1 MSSNKR
7 IGMAINYD
15 YPDYGGM
22 LQAYASFRK
31 IRDLG
36 YDPEAI
42 NIDAI
47 SGEIKQRKI
56 KYFIRNI
63 FDISIVKEK
72 SQIVFKKIRQK
83 ANKALGD
90 NLNLRYEAFDKFHK
104 EKFKVSREYSS
115 WSDLTNGCK
124 EYSSVVVGSDQLW
137 LPSNIAGDYYTLS
150 FVPNEV
156 NKVAYATSFG
166 VSKIAKGQEEKA
178 RQYLNRINFLSAR
191 EESGQRIIKECTG
204 RDVQLVCDP
213 ALLLTA
219 KEWDED
225 ATPGRIIK
233 DKYSFTINGYEI
245 IIESTTD
252 EEDIKLNVL
261 KKEDFENAITN
272 VVKAFVS
279 SDELDKFLSGEDVNI
294 TGVGK
299 KIEDLYIKENIK
311 IRESF
316 IPSNET
322 ILLNEKEITKYLLFG
337 NDINEKYY
345 TVKAGD
351 TIESIAEANKL
362 AVEELLVVNQGLN
375 SKNNILSIGQEVSVA
390 LISPIVTVVNE
401 EHSVEEKVINYT
413 TQIVY
418 DSSLPWGTTKIKQE
432 GKNGSQIV
440 TQKLKYENGE
450 IVNALIAKTEVVDE
464 VINSIKVVGTMSAVT
479 INPSDIP
486 DSGDWYWPT
495 LRPYII
501 TSPYGWRW
509 GTLHDATDISGTGHG
524 SPIFAANNGVVTK
537 AWYDGIGGNQVI
549 IAHSNDYYTW
559 YAHMSATLVKAGQTV
574 TRGQRIG
581 SMGCTGSACT
591 GTHLHF
597 AAYKGNPGAGGV
609 SFNSMNLYR

>member
-213 ALLLTA
+213 ALLLNSE
-219 KEWDED
+219 EWNTI
-225 ATPGRIIK
+225 ATPGKIIE
-233 DKYSFTINGYEI
+233 DKYIFCYFMGNNPWQREFVTELRNKSGYKVVALLHL
-245 IIESTTD
+245 D
-252 EEDIKLNVL
+252 QYIK
-261 KKEDFENAITN
+261 
-272 VVKAFVS
+272 
-279 SDELDKFLSGEDVNI
+279 SDEDYVDYSPYDISPADFVNLVKNAEYVCTDSFHGTVFSLIYEKLFFTFMRFSDKATLSTNSRITTLLKRVGVEDRLV
-294 TGVGK
+294 T
-299 KIEDLYIKENIK
+299 KE
-311 IRESF
+311 S
-316 IPSNET
+316 S
-322 ILLNEKEITKYLLFG
+322 
-337 NDINEKYY
+337 
-345 TVKAGD
+345 
-351 TIESIAEANKL
+351 
-362 AVEELLVVNQGLN
+362 VEELMN
-375 SKNNILSIGQEVSVA
+375 KEMD
-390 LISPIVTVVNE
+390 
-401 EHSVEEKVINYT
+401 YT
-413 TQIVY
+413 TIQ
-418 DSSLPWGTTKIKQE
+418 DRLSKFRNESLQY
-432 GKNGSQIV
+432 
-440 TQKLKYENGE
+440 LKKALEN
-450 IVNALIAKTEVVDE
+450 
-464 VINSIKVVGTMSAVT
+464 
-479 INPSDIP
+479 
-486 DSGDWYWPT
+486 
-495 LRPYII
+495 
-501 TSPYGWRW
+501 
-509 GTLHDATDISGTGHG
+509 
-524 SPIFAANNGVVTK
+524 
-537 AWYDGIGGNQVI
+537 
-549 IAHSNDYYTW
+549 
-559 YAHMSATLVKAGQTV
+559 
-574 TRGQRIG
+574 
-581 SMGCTGSACT
+581 
-591 GTHLHF
+591 
-597 AAYKGNPGAGGV
+597 
-609 SFNSMNLYR
+609 